1 MGLRDLDADVRE
13 QEAERA
19 GRRRPVDGL
28 GEQPGTWG
36 EEQPVGGDEPP
47 DDGGGERDQ
56 GEDSTG
62 VVEEAVHAPA
72 R

>member
-1 MGLRDLDADVRE
+1 MLRDLDDDVHQE
-13 QEAERA
+13 EAERA
-19 GRRRPVDGL
+19 DGGRAVDAL
-28 GEQPGTWG
+28 GEQAGARR

-56 GEDSTG
+56 SEDSTG
-62 VVEEAVHAPA
+62 VVEEAVHGTS